1 MFRSFDEITNDIGS
15 ELKFA
20 AGIIYSASI
29 FLCAIVAILE
39 IFGGIALLFVAESFW
54 GILGIIIGTIAGIAF
69 EIVIIMFT
77 AYLITI
83 LLYSKGETVH
93 LLNKIADPEK
103 TETEKI
109 VERVSKK
116 SVAEMLS
123 QLTKKTETAE
133 KHEEEKKETLFKPVS
148 ATPVAKKP
156 SSPKWPPEQPSKP
169 GNWICICG
177 SENAKYVSTCYCG
190 VSRKEA
196 KRLWD
201 EEAKKHES
209 T

>member
-1 MFRSFDEITNDIGS
+1 MLRNFEDITNDIGS
-15 ELKFA
+15 ELKYA
-20 AGIIYSASI
+20 AGRIYSGSI

-39 IFGGIALLFVAESFW
+39 IFGGIALLFVAENFW
-54 GILGIIIGTIAGIAF
+54 GILGIVIGTIAGIAF
-69 EIVIIMFT
+69 EIAIIMAT
-77 AYLITI
+77 AYLTTI
-83 LLYSKGETVH
+83 VLYSKGETVH

-116 SVAEMLS
+116 SVAEMLA
-123 QLTKKTETAE
+123 QLARKTEPTE
-133 KHEEEKKETLFKPVS
+133 NHEEKKETLFKPVS
-148 ATPVAKKP
+148 ATPVVKKP
-156 SSPKWPPEQPSKP
+156 SAPKWPPEQPSKP

-201 EEAKKHES
+201 EEAKKHE
-209 T
+209 TT